1 MAATND
7 ILRSW
12 TGPRAVMRKLLA
24 LGPREDRALAYLMV
38 GCLVIFVAQ
47 WPRLSRRTYLDGT
60 PLEQLIA
67 YEFVSWLIVWPLVL
81 YLIAL
86 VIYVLMRATGPGIGA
101 FQVRLALFWAVL
113 AASPAALLYGLTAG
127 FIGTGPAAQVT
138 GALWLGALAV
148 FVVAGLIEARAQ
160 ASRT

>member
-12 TGPRAVMRKLLA
+12 TRPRAVMRNLLA

-60 PLEQLIA
+60 PLDMTQGAVI
-67 YEFVSWLIVWPLVL
+67 PNCQG
-81 YLIAL
+81 L
-86 VIYVLMRATGPGIGA
+86 VITNGVLHDR
-101 FQVRLALFWAVL
+101 FVEAV
-113 AASPAALLYGLTAG
+113 
-127 FIGTGPAAQVT
+127 QKVMK
-138 GALWLGALAV
+138 
-148 FVVAGLIEARAQ
+148 EAN
-160 ASRT
+160 